1 MALPREQ
8 SAYRAV
14 VDLTGTKRLDE
25 ELGVFGRDVGP
36 RFDRMTGQSRMRAR
50 GGEGEDWCLR
60 RLLIALV
67 ASDRLRMPASLCVSD
82 PQVGRKLP
90 DAVLE
95 TADREQVGIE
105 VTEATS
111 QAYQRELS
119 AADRD
124 AAKQAENLFV
134 LDPGDGQAG
143 EAPERQAVQEI
154 QRAYHHKL
162 GKLRA
167 GDYAK
172 TQTVDL
178 LIYLNS
184 SVDIFVDPADIAHR
198 LRAAG
203 LLDDKAGQF
212 RQLHV
217 LVGDTMILDALGNA
231 GDLVSLHGRYELDY
245 DQWCRDQ
252 MQAARDGKT
261 DRLDLDNIAEELR
274 SLGASDRRALESQ
287 IKRVLVHLLKWT
299 YQPDKRS
306 WSWLTSLNDARDQI
320 DLILDDSPSLAREDV
335 IQKLIGSGYSKA
347 VKSAVLETGLKRE
360 TFPESCP
367 FTVEQIFSPNFPPE
381 GEYPERDQ

>member
-25 ELGVFGRDVGP
+25 ELGVFGRGVGP
-36 RFDRMTGQSRMRAR
+36 RFGRMIGESRLRTR
-50 GGEGEDWCLR
+50 GADGEDWCLR

-67 ASDRLRMPASLCVSD
+67 ASDRLRIPATLCVSD
-82 PQVGRKLP
+82 RKVARHLP

-95 TADREQVGIE
+95 TADGEEVGIE

-119 AADRD
+119 AADHD
-124 AAKQAENLFV
+124 AAKQGENLFV
-134 LDPGDGQAG
+134 LDPGDGRVG
-143 EAPERQAVQEI
+143 DAPERQAVQEI
-154 QRAYHHKL
+154 QRAYRHKL

-167 GDYAK
+167 GKYVES
-172 TQTVDL
+172 QTVDL

-184 SVDIFVDPADIAHR
+184 SGDIFVDPADMAQRI
-198 LRAAG
+198 RAAG
-203 LLDDKAGQF
+203 LLDGKVGQF
-212 RQLHV
+212 RQVHL
-217 LVGDTMILDALGNA
+217 LIGDTMILDALGNA

-245 DQWCRDQ
+245 DQWCHDQ
-252 MQAARDGKT
+252 MQAARDRET

-335 IQKLIGSGYSKA
+335 IQKRIGSGYSKA

-360 TFPESCP
+360 KFPEVCP
-367 FTVEQIFSPNFPPE
+367 FTVEQIFASDFPPE
-381 GEYPERDQ
+381 DEYPERDQ